1 MTTSELIAALQ
12 RIVQEMPEAADM
24 TVRLQVLDEY
34 CESYDS
40 TEIAPEVW
48 EGEVCL

>member
-12 RIVQEMPEAADM
+12 QIVAETPEAADM

-34 CESYDS
+34 DNSYSS
-40 TEIAPEVW
+40 TAVAPTVLYGEVW
-48 EGEVCL
+48 L